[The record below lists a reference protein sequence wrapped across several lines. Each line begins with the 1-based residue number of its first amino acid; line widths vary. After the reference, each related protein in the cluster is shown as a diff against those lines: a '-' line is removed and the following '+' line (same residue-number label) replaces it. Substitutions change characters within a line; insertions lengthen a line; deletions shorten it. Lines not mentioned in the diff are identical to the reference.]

1 MVLEVMNRKAV
12 RTMRILNENDIEIMK
27 KVVAKVR
34 GSKMD
39 LTIIEDTAQK
49 VGKHEEMRRFFEK
62 CGIKFMKN
70 TLPIGDYAFLTGAG
84 KDILNS
90 KIKQIERDESWARYK
105 NNDIRHATDRGISTL
120 TKIDLMCTYNVAV
133 DTKMSLYEVLKNVS
147 GLTENRVEQQ
157 FMRAKNAGV
166 TLYILILQKDINNV
180 EDIRVYCNK
189 NGYNFDLLINRI
201 QILEN
206 RYGIHYY
213 ICPPEFGALTTLAL
227 LTTDSSIT
235 GTDVQAMT
243 LPSVEEI
250 LAMNTLK
257 TDVIAKELFRLS
269 DKIEKLEKIFT
280 DLIIEKTEKR
290 EEILL

>member
-1 MVLEVMNRKAV
+1 MK
-12 RTMRILNENDIEIMK
+12 ILNENDIEVMK
-27 KVVAKVR
+27 KVIAKIR
-34 GSKMD
+34 DSKMD

-49 VGKHEEMRRFFEK
+49 TGKHAEMQTFFER

-70 TLPIGDYAFLTGAG
+70 TLPVGDYAFLTGKG
-84 KDILNS
+84 QDILNS
-90 KIKQIERDESWARYK
+90 KIRQIERDKSWARHK
-105 NNDIRHATDRGISTL
+105 NSDDVRHAADRGISTL

-133 DTKMSLYEVLKNVS
+133 DTKMNLFEVLKNVS
-147 GLTENRVEQQ
+147 GLTEDRVEQQ
-157 FMRAKNAGV
+157 FMRAKNAGI
-166 TLYILILQKDINNV
+166 TLYILILQDNIHSV

-189 NGYNFDLLINRI
+189 NNYSFEILINKI

-213 ICPPEFGALTTLAL
+213 ICPKGFGALATLAL

-269 DKIEKLEKIFT
+269 DKIEKMEKIFT
-280 DLIIEKTEKR
+280 DLIIKKQKEK